1 MPNRIIKESVRYSET
16 INELSAEEEVFFYRL
31 LTACDDYGC
40 FYGRPDIIRAALYPL
55 RLDSVSAA
63 DVDRMLGRL
72 QQVGLVLLYNVDG
85 KYYLKI
91 VTWEHH
97 QQIRAKRHKY
107 PEPPASICSQ
117 PRATTTECEY
127 DVDSLQSSDINCYHV
142 QSNDCNSHRNPIQSN
157 PNPNPNPNSS
167 SAADAP
173 TPLICSDADEDLSE
187 EETNLRPHRRSESSF
202 SEDST
207 EFQLAALLREKI
219 LANNPNARVPAPS
232 PGQLVRWCREFDLML
247 RVDKRAPPE
256 IRAVID
262 WCQTDSFWRAN
273 ILSPRKLR
281 EKFDTLWL
289 QMQRK
294 PEVKRDGA
302 VGDPRRDK
310 LKQIYAG
317 AARYAVK
324 LPEVRET

>member
-127 DVDSLQSSDINCYHV
+127 DVDSLQSSDINCYQV
-142 QSNDCNSHRNPIQSN
+142 QSNDCNSPRN
-157 PNPNPNPNSS
+157 PNPNPNPNPNSNSS

-173 TPLICSDADEDLSE
+173 TPPICSTSQENLPEGENSRSSRSHSTAIFSQQSE
-187 EETNLRPHRRSESSF
+187 
-202 SEDST
+202 
-207 EFQLAALLREKI
+207 EFQLATLLRERI
-219 LANNPNARVPAPS
+219 LANNPNARVPGPS
-232 PGQLVRWCREFDLML
+232 PGQLARWSREFDLML
-247 RVDKRAPPE
+247 RVDKRAPPQ

-262 WCQTDSFWRAN
+262 WCQADSFWRAN